1 MDGQQINLQIYLK
14 FLYKTFYTINYHLTK
29 EIPITFFLYLVISFI
44 IIQIPSSKEDRYSLK
59 MALTI
64 DPS

>member
-14 FLYKTFYTINYHLTK
+14 FLDKTFYTINYHLTK

-44 IIQIPSSKEDRYSLK
+44 IIQIPSSKEDIYSLK